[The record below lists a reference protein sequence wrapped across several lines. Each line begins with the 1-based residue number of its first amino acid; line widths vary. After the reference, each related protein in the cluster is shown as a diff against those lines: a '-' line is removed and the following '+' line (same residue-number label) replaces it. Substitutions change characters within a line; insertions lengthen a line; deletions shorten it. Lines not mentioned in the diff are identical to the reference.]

1 MGLENQEGLYYFYI
15 KGFIV
20 KAGVLYLIGVL
31 INRRQVVNYL
41 FSREEGVC
49 QVLGILRT

>member
-1 MGLENQEGLYYFYI
+1 VDLEGQKGLCRFYI
-15 KGFIV
+15 KGFII
-20 KAGVLYLIGVL
+20 KAGVLYFKGVL

-49 QVLGILRT
+49 